1 LNVSE
6 FVVKVAN
13 PYFALHDDFSDIT
26 EDFLMSSVEFA
37 VRKKVFPLFYEGCL
51 TLGINL
57 PDKAELLMDSY
68 ERRRRM
74 QIEEVGLLLNISE
87 ELGVKL
93 MFFKTFKPFM
103 YVPDD
108 VDVLLRNENDLK
120 LLITRLKKEGY
131 FILKIGTPE
140 VVLRKIGKGGAYVDF
155 DIHKRLAVGHLDL
168 FKAENLWQKQAYET
182 FRLEDGRMAVKLS
195 ENYEV
200 VREAAYSLLKDF
212 NLSIPGLYLAIY
224 TLMKGNTQTIEK
236 IAINENLLLPL
247 NLYLHTAYYIACKLF
262 KFEANLRPQFNEQ
275 STFMIPLRIIRSQ
288 LSRKF
293 KVPYPYPISVIAWAY
308 LSKAWLEISRN
319 KNLKVLDQMVKQPSS
334 KGIGVLLDYVR
345 EHFK

>member
-13 PYFALHDDFSDIT
+13 PYFALCDDFSDVT
-26 EDFLMSSVEFA
+26 EGFLMSSVEFA
-37 VRKKVFPLFYEGCL
+37 VRNKVFPLFYEGCL
-51 TLGINL
+51 RLGIKL
-57 PDKAELLMDSY
+57 PKEADLLMDSY
-68 ERRRRM
+68 ERRWRM
-74 QIEEVGLLLNISE
+74 QIEEVGLLLDVSE
-87 ELGVKL
+87 ELGVEL
-93 MFFKTFKPFM
+93 MFFKTFKPFR
-103 YVPDD
+103 YFPDD
-108 VDVLLRNENDLK
+108 VDVLLRNEKDLYPLIAK
-120 LLITRLKKEGY
+120 LREKGY

-140 VVLRKIGKGGAYVDF
+140 VVLRKVGESGAYVDL

-168 FKAENLWQKQAYET
+168 FQAENLWQKQAYET
-182 FRLEDGRMAVKLS
+182 FRLEDGRIAVKLS

-224 TLMKGNTQTIEK
+224 TLMNRDLETIEK

-247 NLYLHTAYYIACKLF
+247 NLYLHTAYYMACKLF
-262 KFEANLRPQFNEQ
+262 KFEANLQSQFNEQ
-275 STFMIPLRIIRSQ
+275 STFIMPLRIIRSQ

-334 KGIGVLLDYVR
+334 KGIGVILDYVR